1 MRYFNR
7 SPPCLTIPDRS
18 SLILFAAPILSGMA
32 IRQLSTISSQ
42 LSALSIA
49 AISIITQALVPMR
62 SSFAESR

>member
-32 IRQLSTISSQ
+32 IRQLSA
-42 LSALSIA
+42 LALSFQHTHCGYQHYHA
-49 AISIITQALVPMR
+49 RVLATRASL
-62 SSFAESR
+62 AESR